1 MQGPGLPI
9 TIINTGPTSQST
21 RLRREGRRKPALGQ
35 GYIRAASLS
44 QAIPSLV
51 HTAVP
56 SICPLSSICIPTI
69 TCLASPLPR
78 PKAAAGPQLRTDQG
92 QNWKTLGPFQSW
104 ITYSISGGET
114 LRTERVAPAIS
125 VISMSRSSLLSTPF
139 LLISSL
145 LQSLPSSQPST
156 LILSQASFPS
166 LSAVQ
171 PDGQAGAASYLPLD
185 QYHWEPP
192 SPTLRLKDLI
202 GSQKSLR
209 PCFNRKDSE

>member
-56 SICPLSSICIPTI
+56 SMCPLSSICIPTI
-69 TCLASPLPR
+69 TCLAWPLPR

-92 QNWKTLGPFQSW
+92 QNSKTLGPFQSW

-114 LRTERVAPAIS
+114 LRTER
-125 VISMSRSSLLSTPF
+125 SLLYLCLALLSSAHLSSSSPPSFNPSLLRSLLLSSCLKPRF
-139 LLISSL
+139 LLCPL
-145 LQSLPSSQPST
+145 YNPTVKLELQAIFRWTST
-156 LILSQASFPS
+156 
-166 LSAVQ
+166 
-171 PDGQAGAASYLPLD
+171 
-185 QYHWEPP
+185 
-192 SPTLRLKDLI
+192 I
-202 GSQKSLR
+202 G
-209 PCFNRKDSE
+209 NRHHRH